1 MFTVELKEIKLRN
14 GTEMVIREVLGD
26 WEATTKGNYLSR
38 TRDNRQVMKFSNKEF
53 DNINEVIEYL
63 ERL

>member
-1 MFTVELKEIKLRN
+1 MFTVELKEIKLKS

-26 WEATTKGNYLSR
+26 WEVTTKENYLSH
-38 TRDNRQVMKFSNKEF
+38 TRDNRKVMKFSNKEF
-53 DNINEVIEYL
+53 NDINEVIEYL